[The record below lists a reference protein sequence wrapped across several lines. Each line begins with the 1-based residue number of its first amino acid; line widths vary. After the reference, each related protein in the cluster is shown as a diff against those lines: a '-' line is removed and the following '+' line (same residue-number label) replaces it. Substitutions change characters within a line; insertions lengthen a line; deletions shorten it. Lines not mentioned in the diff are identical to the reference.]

1 MTSVPLRDT
10 QVRRPC
16 EVFLMEEEVGGIQ
29 SLAKEDLG
37 PQKPEEARKDS
48 LLDHLE
54 GVCSC

>member
-1 MTSVPLRDT
+1 
-10 QVRRPC
+10 
-16 EVFLMEEEVGGIQ
+16 MEEEVGGIQ